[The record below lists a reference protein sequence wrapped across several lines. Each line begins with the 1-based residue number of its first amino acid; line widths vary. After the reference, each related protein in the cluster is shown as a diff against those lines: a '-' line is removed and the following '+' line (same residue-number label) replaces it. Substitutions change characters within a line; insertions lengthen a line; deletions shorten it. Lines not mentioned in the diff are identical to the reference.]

1 MGRIQSHYKTDPLFK
16 ISNLMYLFPTIL
28 EFLSNIK
35 YGDIT
40 NLYWLDRDFFQATC
54 CFWQMDM
61 DGQVNLYFPEGIDIY
76 FENVGGKMLDAV
88 LLNMRVHGRIAVC
101 GMISQ
106 YNLDKP
112 EGYPKYLDMA
122 LAYMREGTIIYVEDI
137 AESLE
142 NGPAALVG
150 LFTGRNMGK
159 QVVLVSHEGKK
170 DSAK

>member
-1 MGRIQSHYKTDPLFK
+1 
-16 ISNLMYLFPTIL
+16 
-28 EFLSNIK
+28 
-35 YGDIT
+35 
-40 NLYWLDRDFFQATC
+40 
-54 CFWQMDM
+54 
-61 DGQVNLYFPEGIDIY
+61 
-76 FENVGGKMLDAV
+76 MLDAV

-112 EGYPKYLDMA
+112 EGVSNLMSIVYKRVRIEGFIVFEFYHKYPKYLDMA

-170 DSAK
+170 DSANQ